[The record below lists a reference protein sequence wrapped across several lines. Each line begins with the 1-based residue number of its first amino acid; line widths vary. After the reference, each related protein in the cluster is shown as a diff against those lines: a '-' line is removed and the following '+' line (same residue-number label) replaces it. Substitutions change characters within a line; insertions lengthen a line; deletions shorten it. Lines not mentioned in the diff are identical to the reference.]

1 MTDSTSIG
9 VSMAQRILLVDDE
22 VSVLK
27 SVRAYLEREGFM
39 VATAEDGMTAVQ
51 LAQTFQPNLIILDVM
66 LPGQDG
72 FSVLRTIRKSSE
84 VYVLML
90 TASAGEIDRVVGL
103 ELGADDYLTKPFS
116 PRELVA
122 RVKAILR
129 RGRNAATGEQV
140 MTFGGLQIDPD
151 AHRVWKDGAE
161 IELTP
166 TEYDLLNTLSRH
178 HRRVLSRQQ
187 LIEHVWGYDYF
198 GDDRI
203 IDVHIRRLRLKIE
216 DDPQEPQYIITVR
229 GAGYRFD
236 GGAA

>member
-1 MTDSTSIG
+1 ML
-9 VSMAQRILLVDDE
+9 QRVLIVDDE
-22 VSVLK
+22 VSGLK
-27 SVRAYLEREGFM
+27 SVRAYLEREGFA
-39 VATAEDGMTAVQ
+39 VATAEDGGSAVE
-51 LAQTFQPNLIILDVM
+51 LARTFQPNLIILDVM

-72 FSVLRTIRKSSE
+72 FSILRAIRRDSE

-90 TASAGEIDRVVGL
+90 TASASEIDRVVGL

-129 RGRNAATGEQV
+129 RGRNAGAHEPL
-140 MTFGGLQIDPD
+140 MTFGSLQIDPG
-151 AHRVWKDGAE
+151 ARRVWKNGAE

-166 TEYDLLNTLSRH
+166 TEYDLLHTLARH
-178 HRRVLSRQQ
+178 YRRVLSRQQ
-187 LIEHVWGYDYF
+187 LIEYVWGYNYF

-216 DDPQEPQYIITVR
+216 DDSQEPEYIVTVR

-236 GGAA
+236 GGAP

>member
-1 MTDSTSIG
+1 
-9 VSMAQRILLVDDE
+9 MAQRILLVDDE

-27 SVRAYLEREGFM
+27 SVRAYLEREGFV
-39 VATAEDGMTAVQ
+39 VATAEDGLTALQ
-51 LAQTFQPNLIILDVM
+51 LAQSFQPNLIILDVM

-72 FSVLRTIRKSSE
+72 FGVLRTIRRDSE

-129 RGRNAATGEQV
+129 RGRNAASSEPLLV
-140 MTFGGLQIDPD
+140 FGGLQIDPG
-151 AHRVWKDGAE
+151 AHRVWKNGAE
-161 IELTP
+161 VELTP
-166 TEYDLLNTLSRH
+166 TEYDLLFTLARH

-216 DDPQEPQYIITVR
+216 DDAQEPQYIATVR

-236 GGAA
+236 GGTA

>member
-1 MTDSTSIG
+1 
-9 VSMAQRILLVDDE
+9 MAQRILLVDDE
-22 VSVLK
+22 MSVLK
-27 SVRAYLEREGFM
+27 SVRAYLEREGFV
-39 VATAEDGMTAVQ
+39 VATAEDGLTAVQ
-51 LAQTFQPNLIILDVM
+51 LARSFQPNLIILDVM

-72 FSVLRTIRKSSE
+72 FGVLRTIRRNSD

-129 RGRNAATGEQV
+129 RGRNASSTEPLL
-140 MTFGGLQIDPD
+140 TFGGLQIDPG
-151 AHRVWKDGAE
+151 AHRVWKNGEE

-166 TEYDLLNTLSRH
+166 TEYDLLFTLSRH
-178 HRRVLSRQQ
+178 NGRVLSRQQ
-187 LIEHVWGYDYF
+187 LIEHVWGYNYF
-198 GDDRI
+198 GDERI

-216 DDPQEPQYIITVR
+216 DDSQQPQYIVTVR

-236 GGAA
+236 GGTA

>member
-1 MTDSTSIG
+1 MS
-9 VSMAQRILLVDDE
+9 QRILLVDDE

-27 SVRAYLEREGFM
+27 AVRAYLEQDGFQ
-39 VATAEDGMTAVQ
+39 VATAENSETALQ
-51 LAQTFQPNLIILDVM
+51 LAQTFQPHLIILDVM

-72 FSVLRTIRKSSE
+72 FSALRTIRRDSE

-90 TASAGEIDRVVGL
+90 TAKASEVDRVVGL

-129 RGRNAATGEQV
+129 RGRDTQLGEPV
-140 MTFGGLQIDPD
+140 LTYGGLKIDPNT
-151 AHRVWKDGAE
+151 RQVWKHDRE

-166 TEYDLLNTLSRH
+166 TEYNLLFALVQNQ
-178 HRRVLSRQQ
+178 RRVLSRFQ
-187 LIEHVWGYDYF
+187 LIESVWGYDYF
-198 GDDRI
+198 GDERI
-203 IDVHIRRLRLKIE
+203 IDVHIRRLRQKIE
-216 DDPQEPQYIITVR
+216 DNPQEPAYVVTVR

-236 GGAA
+236 GGGA

>member
-1 MTDSTSIG
+1 ML
-9 VSMAQRILLVDDE
+9 QRVLIVDDE

-27 SVRAYLEREGFM
+27 SVRAYLEREGFV
-39 VATAEDGMTAVQ
+39 VATAEDGGSAVE
-51 LAQTFQPNLIILDVM
+51 LARTFQPNLIILDVM

-72 FSVLRTIRKSSE
+72 FSILRTIRRDSE

-129 RGRNAATGEQV
+129 RGRDASANEPLLA
-140 MTFGGLQIDPD
+140 FGRLQIDPG
-151 AHRVWKDGAE
+151 AHRIWKNGEE

-166 TEYDLLNTLSRH
+166 TEYDLLHTLARH
-178 HRRVLSRQQ
+178 YRRVLSRQQ
-187 LIEHVWGYDYF
+187 LIEYVWGYNYF

-216 DDPQEPQYIITVR
+216 DDPQEPEYIVTVR

-236 GGAA
+236 GGAP